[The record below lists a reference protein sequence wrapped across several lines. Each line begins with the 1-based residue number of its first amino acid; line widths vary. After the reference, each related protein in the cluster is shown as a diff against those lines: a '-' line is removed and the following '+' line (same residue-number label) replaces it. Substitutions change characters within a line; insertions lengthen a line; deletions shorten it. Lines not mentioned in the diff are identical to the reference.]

1 MTRLSKPELL
11 APAGDWEGLVAAVQ
25 NGADAVYLGGK
36 LYNARQGAANF
47 GHEELQRA
55 VDYAHIRGVRV
66 YVTVNILLSDEEL
79 EDAARFLHFLQRAG
93 ADGVIVQDLGL
104 ATLAR
109 QVLPELPL
117 HASTQMTVHNRAGV
131 EKLLALGFRRV
142 VLAREMSLEEIRAI
156 KDATGAEL
164 EVFIHG
170 ALCICYSGQCLLSS
184 MIGGRSG
191 NRGRCAQPCRL
202 RYTLVDERGRT
213 VVEPREVGEY
223 LLSPRDLNL
232 SEHLPDL
239 IRAGINSFKIE
250 GRMKRP
256 EYVATVVR
264 VYRNLIDRALAGG
277 DFFVTPEEAR
287 DLAQIFNR
295 DFTTGYFFTRPGYE
309 LMSYKRP
316 NNRGLFLGRVV
327 RYHARTGRAEVALE
341 QPLRV
346 GDGIEVWVSRGGR
359 VGVEVHAIWEKGRQ
373 VEHAPAGAVVEI
385 SLPREV
391 RPQDRLFKTHDSSL
405 MERARATFASPREVR
420 KSPVVFH
427 VRVRLGEPVQVRVE
441 DEAGHSG
448 VGTGVTPARP
458 ADRRPLTPEF
468 LKGQLDRL
476 GNTPFALKDV
486 YCELDGNV
494 IVPVG
499 EINEARRRAVEEL
512 EAARIKSARPAPP
525 IPEDVFARRLAEARL
540 KAAGRVLPAGW
551 SPGKRPLLSIAVT
564 DLVSLEAAVSAGV
577 DQVYFG
583 GESFRSGPPVGE
595 DEIRR
600 GAEICQKHGV
610 RFILSTPRIIHDP
623 EMAAVERL
631 LELAGK
637 LPARGVLVGNL
648 GLIERVARTGLPLY
662 ADLAFNVFNLRTAMY
677 LLDQGAVQVALSPEL
692 TMEQVAV
699 LVERGR
705 FAAEVLVQGAV
716 ELMVSRYC
724 ALGSLLGGL
733 APGRNCAGPCRGRRC
748 GLKDRVG
755 VVFPLEVDQFCRM
768 HLFNSRD
775 LCLVD
780 DVHKFV
786 EMGVASLRID
796 ARGRGAE
803 YARATVEAYRRAL
816 DAGPAG
822 DTGELARLRER
833 LKQYSP
839 AGLTTGHYYRG
850 VE

>member
-1 MTRLSKPELL
+1 MTRSAKPELL

-47 GHEELQRA
+47 DHEELQRA
-55 VDYAHIRGVRV
+55 VDYAHIRGVKV

-109 QVLPELPL
+109 HVLPELPL

-142 VLAREMSLEEIRAI
+142 VLAREMSLKEIRDI
-156 KDATGAEL
+156 KEATGADL

-202 RYTLVDERGRT
+202 RYTLVDEKGRP
-213 VVEPREVGEY
+213 VVDPREVGEY

-232 SEHLPDL
+232 SGHLPDL

-264 VYRNLIDRALAGG
+264 IYRNLIDRAMADE
-277 DFFVTPEEAR
+277 DFYITPEEAR

-295 DFTTGYFFTRPGYE
+295 DFTTGYFYERPGYE

-327 RYHARTGRAEVALE
+327 RYHSRTGRAEVALE
-341 QPLRV
+341 EPLRV
-346 GDGIEVWVSRGGR
+346 GDGVEVWVSRGGR
-359 VGVEVHAIWEKGRQ
+359 VGVEVHAIWEEGRQ
-373 VEHAPAGAVVEI
+373 VEQVPAGRVVEI
-385 SLPREV
+385 YLPREV

-405 MERARATFASPREVR
+405 MERARATFASLREVR
-420 KSPVVFH
+420 KNPVVFH
-427 VRVRLGEPVQVRVE
+427 VRVRLGEPVRVRVE
-441 DEAGHSG
+441 DSAGHSG
-448 VGTGVTPARP
+448 VGTGLTPAQP
-458 ADRRPLTPEF
+458 AVKRPLTPEF

-476 GNTPFALKDV
+476 GNSPFALKDLR
-486 YCELDGNV
+486 CDLDDNV

-499 EINEARRRAVEEL
+499 EINEARRRAIEEL

-525 IPEDVFARRLAEARL
+525 IPEDVFARRLAEARV
-540 KAAGRVLPAGW
+540 KAAGRVLPTGR

-564 DLVSLEAAVSAGV
+564 DLASLEAAVFAGV

-595 DEIRR
+595 EEIRR
-600 GAEICQKHGV
+600 GTEICKKHGV

-631 LELAGK
+631 LDLAAN
-637 LPARGVLVGNL
+637 LPAQGVLAGNL
-648 GLIERVARTGLPLY
+648 GLIDRVARTGLPLY
-662 ADLAFNVFNLRTAMY
+662 ADLAFNVFNLRTAAY
-677 LLDQGAVQVALSPEL
+677 LLDQGAVQLALSPEL
-692 TMEQVAV
+692 TMEQVAA
-699 LVERGR
+699 LVARGH

-733 APGRNCAGPCRGRRC
+733 AAGRNCAGPCQGRHRA
-748 GLKDRVG
+748 LQDRVG
-755 VVFPLEVDQFCRM
+755 AVFPLEVDQFCRM

-780 DVHKFV
+780 DVHKFA
-786 EMGVASLRID
+786 EMGVAALRID

-803 YARATVEAYRRAL
+803 YARAAVQAYRRAL
-816 DAGPAG
+816 DLNPAG
-822 DTGELARLRER
+822 NAGELSRLRER
-833 LKQYSP
+833 LQQYSP
-839 AGLTTGHYYRG
+839 AGLTRGHYYRG

>member
-1 MTRLSKPELL
+1 M
-11 APAGDWEGLVAAVQ
+11 AAVQ

-427 VRVRLGEPVQVRVE
+427 VRVWLGEPVQVRVE

-662 ADLAFNVFNLRTAMY
+662 ADPAFNVFNLRTAMY
-677 LLDQGAVQVALSPEL
+677 LL
-692 TMEQVAV
+692 
-699 LVERGR
+699 
-705 FAAEVLVQGAV
+705 
-716 ELMVSRYC
+716 
-724 ALGSLLGGL
+724 
-733 APGRNCAGPCRGRRC
+733 
-748 GLKDRVG
+748 
-755 VVFPLEVDQFCRM
+755 
-768 HLFNSRD
+768 
-775 LCLVD
+775 
-780 DVHKFV
+780 
-786 EMGVASLRID
+786 
-796 ARGRGAE
+796 
-803 YARATVEAYRRAL
+803 
-816 DAGPAG
+816 
-822 DTGELARLRER
+822 
-833 LKQYSP
+833 
-839 AGLTTGHYYRG
+839 
-850 VE
+850 